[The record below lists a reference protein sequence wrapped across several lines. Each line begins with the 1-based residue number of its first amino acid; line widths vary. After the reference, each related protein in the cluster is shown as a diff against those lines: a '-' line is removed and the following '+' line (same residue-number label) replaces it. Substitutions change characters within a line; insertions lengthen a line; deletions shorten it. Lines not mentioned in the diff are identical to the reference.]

1 MTTDDQK
8 LIISNRSG
16 VFLVDGVRL
25 EVNIV
30 RLNGEEEWTLEVV
43 NEQGTS
49 TVWDDPFEND
59 AEAWAAFEEA
69 VDQEGVGIFFPEA
82 EAEPSIH

>member
-1 MTTDDQK
+1 MSEDDPQ
-8 LIISNRSG
+8 LIISSRSG

-30 RLNGEEEWTLEVV
+30 CLEGEKEWTLEVV

-69 VDQEGVGIFFPEA
+69 VDQEGVGIFFS
-82 EAEPSIH
+82 EAEPTIH

>member
-1 MTTDDQK
+1 M
-8 LIISNRSG
+8 
-16 VFLVDGVRL
+16 
-25 EVNIV
+25 
-30 RLNGEEEWTLEVV
+30 V

-69 VDQEGVGIFFPEA
+69 VDQEGVGIFFS
-82 EAEPSIH
+82 EAEPTIH